1 MGDPNKK
8 ELSEEEMDSFDEKRS
23 EAMQAYSEVGLG
35 LFFIIINFFSTRVS
49 GRNPSDCSLRPS
61 RSTPTPP

>member
-23 EAMQAYSEVGLG
+23 EAMQAYSEVILG
-35 LFFIIINFFSTRVS
+35 LFIIIY
-49 GRNPSDCSLRPS
+49 
-61 RSTPTPP
+61 